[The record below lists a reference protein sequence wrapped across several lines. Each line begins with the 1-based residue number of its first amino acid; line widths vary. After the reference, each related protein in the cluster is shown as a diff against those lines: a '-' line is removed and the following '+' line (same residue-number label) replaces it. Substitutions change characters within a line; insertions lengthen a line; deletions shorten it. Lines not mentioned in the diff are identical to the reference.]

1 MSQKDDIL
9 AVLAVG
15 PATMAGI
22 GRATGI
28 KTGTLQAQLSELK
41 RTGRAKCDGIGPR
54 DPWRLP
60 GPTQIAAAAPDDPT
74 MIPGGPLP
82 ACEIAAETET
92 AFAAADFAEPDDETP
107 TARAVAL
114 AVVAAAQSLGED
126 PTQIAVAGTWLR
138 CRFAAVKALAV
149 YYDGCSWEQLGRFVG
164 FVKLTQKAVDGAM
177 NFPWWE
183 DVGDPAFEAAV
194 SALEAA

>member
-1 MSQKDDIL
+1 MSQRED
-9 AVLAVG
+9 VLAALSRANLTPREISEATGVG
-15 PATMAGI
+15 KSSVDAVCALLKKDGIIKRVDASGI
-22 GRATGI
+22 GI
-28 KTGTLQAQLSELK
+28 GTIW
-41 RTGRAKCDGIGPR
+41 GVC
-54 DPWRLP
+54 
-60 GPTQIAAAAPDDPT
+60 AAAPAPDDPT

-126 PTQIAVAGTWLR
+126 PTQIAVAGIWLR

-164 FVKLTQKAVDGAM
+164 FVKLTQKAVDNAL

-183 DVGDPAFEAAV
+183 DAGDPAFEAAV